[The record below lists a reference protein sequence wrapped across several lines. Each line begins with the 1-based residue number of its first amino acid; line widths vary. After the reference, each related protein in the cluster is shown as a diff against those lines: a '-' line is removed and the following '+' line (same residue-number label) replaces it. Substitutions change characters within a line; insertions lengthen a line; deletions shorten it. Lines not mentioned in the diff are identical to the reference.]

1 MFLERAP
8 GFIVAACPA
17 TYIRE
22 TQPLSTAEGLS
33 IGQAAEVCGLTIDT
47 RRYWERAGLTL
58 WPTLRAASGQRRYPD
73 RLPGPRRYAGPR
85 SCCCRPK
92 GSCLR

>member
-22 TQPLSTAEGLS
+22 TQPLPLLKACQ

-58 WPTLRAASGQRRYPD
+58 WPAPRAASGQRRYPE
-73 RLPGPRRYAGPR
+73 RASWASEMCQPAKLLLPT
-85 SCCCRPK
+85 
-92 GSCLR
+92 